1 MVAVQPGQ
9 RVAEVTASRSQ
20 RIEAQCYQARAAP
33 PLGSL
38 VRIGSPPVYGVVLDV
53 RHEPMDPT
61 RPLTPRGEDLESE
74 DEVYAA
80 NPQLSAILAT
90 RFTAAIVGYRGGD
103 GIHAG
108 LPSLPPDL
116 HAFVFVSDDDDL
128 AFLGNDFRWLKLLL
142 DDRSPASDTAIA
154 NLLRQGANTRIDSRG
169 FLLNAGKALAT
180 ELSGEPL
187 RMRALLREVG
197 G

>member
-1 MVAVQPGQ
+1 MAAVQPGQ
-9 RVAEVTASRSQ
+9 RVGEVTASRSQ

-38 VRIGSPPVYGVVLDV
+38 VRIESPPVYAVVLDV

-61 RPLTPRGEDLESE
+61 RPLTPRGADLETE
-74 DEVYAA
+74 DEVYAV

-90 RFTAAIVGYRGGD
+90 RFTAAILGYRGGD

-116 HAFVFVSDDDDL
+116 HAFVFVGDDDDL
-128 AFLGNDFRWLKLLL
+128 AFLGKDFGWLKLLL
-142 DDRSPASDTAIA
+142 DERSPASDTAIV
-154 NLLRQGANTRIDSRG
+154 NLLRQAAHSSTDSRG

-187 RMRALLREVG
+187 RMRALLHQVG